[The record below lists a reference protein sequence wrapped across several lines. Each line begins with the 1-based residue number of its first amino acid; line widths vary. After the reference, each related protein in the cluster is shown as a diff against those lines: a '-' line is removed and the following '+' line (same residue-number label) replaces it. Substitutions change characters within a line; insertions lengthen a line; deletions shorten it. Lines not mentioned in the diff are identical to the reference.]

1 MQSIGGPDGESEKN
15 MKTKLFATLA
25 AGLTLGLAG
34 LAQAADLQTTI
45 PFEFR
50 IGNQSYAPGRYSVSE
65 QTTAGILYFKE
76 VKSGHSL
83 MVVTGRVQRGPEGGP
98 GMLTFRRYGDSFYL
112 SQVWAP
118 GAQVGREVIKSKRET
133 ELALTPWPSME
144 VAQVPLVE
152 VAGR

>member
-1 MQSIGGPDGESEKN
+1 M

-25 AGLTLGLAG
+25 AGLTLGLTG
-34 LAQAADLQTTI
+34 LAQAADLQATI

-50 IGNQSYAPGRYSVSE
+50 VGNQSYAPGRYTIGE
-65 QTTAGILYFKE
+65 QTAAGILYFKE
-76 VKSGHSL
+76 TKSGHGW

-98 GMLTFRRYGDSFYL
+98 GMLTFRRYGDNLYL
-112 SQVWAP
+112 SQVWTTGAP
-118 GAQVGREVIKSKRET
+118 VGREVFKSRRET
-133 ELALTPWPSME
+133 ELALTQWPSME